1 MRTDYALILSQ
12 QAPLLEAL
20 LTALRQEQNL
30 LLQGEV
36 DGPALEAIADEKR
49 DCLSQLQSLEDQRQS
64 SLQAMGLTA
73 TAIDQEQAASQQN
86 CLRLWET
93 IQSTTRQTQHLN
105 QLNGVLI
112 EKRLQ
117 HNQRVL
123 HTLRELTSA
132 PVYDADG
139 QSRRGSSLRTSA

>member
-1 MRTDYALILSQ
+1 MHTDYAPILGQ

-20 LTALRQEQNL
+20 LIALRQEQDL
-30 LLQGEV
+30 LLRGEV
-36 DGPALEAIADEKR
+36 DGPGLEAVANHKR
-49 DCLSQLQSLEDQRQS
+49 DCLSQLQVLEDQRQS

-73 TAIDQEQAASQQN
+73 SAMDQEEAASQQD
-86 CLRLWET
+86 CLLLWET
-93 IQSTTRQTQHLN
+93 VQSTTRQTQHLN